1 MADLAVA
8 RLQFL
13 IPYKP
18 SLLFEHNKTF
28 KDQALNSNSQPVL
41 KKEATPS
48 YKMLFRINRFQL

>member
-1 MADLAVA
+1 MANLAVA

-13 IPYKP
+13 ILYKP
-18 SLLFEHNKTF
+18 SLLLEHNKTF